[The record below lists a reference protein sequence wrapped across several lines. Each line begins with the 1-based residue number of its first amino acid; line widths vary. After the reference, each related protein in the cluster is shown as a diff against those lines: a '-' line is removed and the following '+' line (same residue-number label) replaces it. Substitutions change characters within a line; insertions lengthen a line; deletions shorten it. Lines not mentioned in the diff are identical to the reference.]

1 MVDIIGFASGVLT
14 IYAFLEGLFPG
25 QPDGPSATVR
35 VAVGLSGSEGPDGGP
50 DGPLTS
56 PEGSFKSIRIY
67 NNNGEFLSASPD
79 NVGVDDGSYSDVTL
93 AQQNTQQAPYV
104 QIRVG
109 DGEIVCLAYVSVT
122 FSDGQKRAWDGT
134 WAQPLGLDW
143 YYSGILVSENDQ
155 NTGECIWMDEFV
167 GTIFIYMPAFTGAG
181 EDPNPD
187 ISAYTG
193 ERGFR
198 AYTFNDAVGEIALP
212 TGQRKKRAVKQADT
226 RLVITDR
233 PDHSA
238 VRLCESSNSRGPSLV
253 SLAEGMFCNMATRE
267 LLPLCVGD
275 LTEDCFD
282 VSTGNS
288 GQRVASASAKE
299 TGFSSVIDWTSNAKF

>member
-35 VAVGLSGSEGPDGGP
+35 IGVGLSGTGGD
-50 DGPLTS
+50 DGPLTD
-56 PEGSFKSIRIY
+56 PQGSFKSIRIY

-79 NVGVDDGSYSDVTL
+79 NIGVDDGSYSDVTL

-104 QIRVG
+104 QVRVG
-109 DGEIVCLAYVSVT
+109 DGENACVAYVSVT

-134 WAQPLGLDW
+134 WAEPFGLDW
-143 YYSGILVSENDQ
+143 YYSGIFVSENDQ
-155 NTGECIWMDEFV
+155 HTGECIWMDDIV

-193 ERGFR
+193 DRGFR
-198 AYTFNDAVGEIALP
+198 AYTFNDAEGEIPLP
-212 TGQRKKRAVKQADT
+212 RAQKKRSVRKADT

-267 LLPLCVGD
+267 LLPICAGE
-275 LTEDCFD
+275 LTEGCFD
-282 VSTGNS
+282 NSTVKAVA
-288 GQRVASASAKE
+288 GQRVATASAKE
-299 TGFSSVIDWTSNAKF
+299 TGFSSVIDWTSNAKR